1 MISQREERT
10 GTNNDDVDP
19 RFDRLLGSR
28 VIEGYGTSW
37 VCVEVGRYFVSSL
50 ESFMLI
56 NLSRFKY

>member
-10 GTNNDDVDP
+10 DTNNDDVDP

-50 ESFMLI
+50 LESFMLI
-56 NLSRFKY
+56 D